1 MIDVNLINAVMDLI
15 NLARAKDDRFIIRRT
30 KQEALDVNN
39 KPLFEQEVLEIT
51 EEFEVTPAELEFYE
65 AAEKYARERFKG
77 TGAGALVAVVI
88 GRAISSSIRA
98 GVKML
103 ARRNAKLHVLGPE
116 ASEEILDA
124 AREHLQEGGE
134 LSESEIDAIL
144 SAEPISPEDRD
155 AELLLLIPVLEMGRQ
170 LISAQKIDSKGLYF
184 LKNIENWMADGRKC
198 LVFTGFLETV
208 DYLNE
213 ILEGKGYCLGEITSR
228 VSMDERKRIVK
239 KLTNDDNPRIIIGTD
254 AMSESLNL
262 QAASVEINYEVPWS
276 PVAYIQRV
284 GRIWRLKQKEKTLY
298 IHNFLP
304 TFKVERR
311 VLEVVLEKI
320 KTINDEFGEIGLSV
334 FSRELGSVEEMVRR
348 EHEGEDVKKR
358 VEDAFRESQRVSRR
372 VIDVLNKSMTLPR
385 VVNLEELQKSAHI
398 NLDDTF
404 TEGDLISF
412 LEFLKFTGYAS
423 GYLPESDTGLSSY
436 HVNCDG
442 EYIPVKRASLYDSGV
457 KSAINVAKNLIE
469 RIEEVRF
476 AYHKSMRGQLVLYRV
491 NVDGVTMYEEP
502 ILVTPDGVLTYD
514 GIISLAPYFV
524 ESQAIVTYILL
535 ADYIEKRKHEWFERK
550 FSLWESKKK
559 DIEHQIMET
568 ENESRREV
576 MRATLIEY
584 VAEKPTEVQI
594 EQVKEICDVEFEK
607 TESEQSWLER
617 HEVEQRAMEVA
628 TEYYQ
633 GRNYEV
639 HDVARQNRGY
649 DILCKKRAEVLRVEV
664 KGILGASHPTLTEK
678 ERRTADQLKEGF
690 ELFILD
696 ISEKRE
702 RKYAIP
708 NPVANIRLTP
718 HEKTVY
724 SVTGYSE
731 FKII

>member
-1 MIDVNLINAVMDLI
+1 G
-15 NLARAKDDRFIIRRT
+15 
-30 KQEALDVNN
+30 
-39 KPLFEQEVLEIT
+39 
-51 EEFEVTPAELEFYE
+51 
-65 AAEKYARERFKG
+65 KY
-77 TGAGALVAVVI
+77 L
-88 GRAISSSIRA
+88 
-98 GVKML
+98 
-103 ARRNAKLHVLGPE
+103 
-116 ASEEILDA
+116 
-124 AREHLQEGGE
+124 
-134 LSESEIDAIL
+134 
-144 SAEPISPEDRD
+144 
-155 AELLLLIPVLEMGRQ
+155 
-170 LISAQKIDSKGLYF
+170 
-184 LKNIENWMADGRKC
+184 LKNIENWIADRRKC

-208 DYLNE
+208 NYLIE
-213 ILEGKGYCLGEITSR
+213 ILEGKGYRTGEITSR
-228 VSMDERKRIVK
+228 VSLNERKRIVK
-239 KLTNDDNPRIIIGTD
+239 RLTEDEDMRIIIGTD

-284 GRIWRLKQKEKTLY
+284 GRIWRLKQKEKILY

-304 TFKVERR
+304 AFKVERR
-311 VLEVVLEKI
+311 VLEVMLEKI
-320 KTINDEFGEIGLSV
+320 QTINEEFGEVGLSV

-348 EHEGEDVKKR
+348 EYEGEDVQKR

-372 VIDVLNKSMTLPR
+372 VMDVLNKSMTLPR

-404 TEGDLISF
+404 TESDLLSF

-442 EYIPVKRASLYDSGV
+442 EYIPVKRPSLYDPGV
-457 KSAINVAKNLIE
+457 KSAIKVAKDIIE

-476 AYHKSMRGQLVLYRV
+476 AYYKSMRGQLVLYRV
-491 NVDGVTMYEEP
+491 KVDGVTMYEEP

-514 GIISLAPYFV
+514 GIISLTPYFV
-524 ESQAIVTYILL
+524 ESQAIVTFNPL
-535 ADYIEKRKHEWFERK
+535 ADYIEKREHEWFERR
-550 FSLWESKKK
+550 FSLWESKKR

-568 ENESRREV
+568 DNESRREV
-576 MRATLIEY
+576 IRATLMEH
-584 VAEKPTEVQI
+584 VAEKPKEVRM

-633 GRNYEV
+633 SLNYEV

-649 DILCKKRAEVLRVEV
+649 DIFCRKRAEVLRVEV

-678 ERRTADQLKEGF
+678 ERRTAAQFEEGF

-696 ISEKRE
+696 ISENRE

-708 NPVANIRLTP
+708 DPVANVKLTP

-731 FKII
+731 FRKD